1 MNSKGWLFFLLSSFF
16 SSPVFSHH
24 GMGSFN
30 ASVNLVLTG
39 VVSDVA
45 LVNPHA
51 YVYLDAILDDGENIE
66 PWRCEMRA
74 GTVLRRSGWS
84 EELFLEGDAI
94 TIEGIPDRTEPNSCY
109 VATVKFADGTSTDR
123 YTQLSARNTAMA
135 DDHAALTIDGRPN
148 IFGDWAAEQRVSV
161 DSRGIGAAGMGGLA
175 PLSDVQS
182 GMAVGM
188 GAGGMGAGGALGLRP
203 TAAMRAA
210 AAGYVEAR
218 DNPRK
223 NCRPTN
229 IFSDWTFDQHINQI
243 TEEGDTII
251 MKYGMMD
258 LMRTIYMNQAE
269 HPGNVQ
275 STWGHSIGRWEGE
288 VLVVDTVGFEPGLLN
303 FRIPIMYSEQL
314 HVVER
319 FSYDHERRTLSR
331 TWVAED
337 PLYLQGTYVG
347 QDEVQVSDLPY
358 ELYDCDDRAKIEND
372 PSFLDRLSFE

>member
-1 MNSKGWLFFLLSSFF
+1 MNSKSWLFFLVPSFF
-16 SSPVFSHH
+16 SSPVLSHH

-30 ASVNLVLTG
+30 ASANLVLTG

-45 LVNPHA
+45 LINPHA
-51 YVYLDAILDDGENIE
+51 YVYLDAILDDNEDIE

-84 EELFLEGDAI
+84 EELFLKGDAI

-123 YTQLSARNTAMA
+123 YTQLSAKNTTMA
-135 DDHAALTIDGRPN
+135 DGHAALTVDGRPN
-148 IFGDWAAEQRVSV
+148 IFGDWAAEQRVNI
-161 DSRGIGAAGMGGLA
+161 DPRGIGTAGMGAL
-175 PLSDVQS
+175 LSDVRS
-182 GMAVGM
+182 GMAMGM
-188 GAGGMGAGGALGLRP
+188 GMGMGGALGLRP

-210 AAGYVEAR
+210 VAGYVEAR

-229 IFSDWTFDQHINQI
+229 IFDDWTFDQHINQI
-243 TEEGDTII
+243 TEEGDTIV

-258 LMRTIYMNQAE
+258 LTRTIHMNQAE
-269 HPGNVQ
+269 HPDSVQ

-303 FRIPIMYSEQL
+303 FRVPIMYSEQL

-331 TWVAED
+331 AWVAED
-337 PLYLQGTYVG
+337 PLYLQGTHVG
-347 QDEVQVSDLPY
+347 QDEVQVSDLAY
-358 ELYDCDDRAKIEND
+358 EPYDCDDRAKIEND
-372 PSFLDRLSFE
+372 PSFLDRLPSE

>member
-188 GAGGMGAGGALGLRP
+188 GAGGMGAGGGPWIKTHCSYA
-203 TAAMRAA
+203 
-210 AAGYVEAR
+210 
-218 DNPRK
+218 
-223 NCRPTN
+223 CRCC
-229 IFSDWTFDQHINQI
+229 W
-243 TEEGDTII
+243 
-251 MKYGMMD
+251 
-258 LMRTIYMNQAE
+258 L
-269 HPGNVQ
+269 
-275 STWGHSIGRWEGE
+275 
-288 VLVVDTVGFEPGLLN
+288 
-303 FRIPIMYSEQL
+303 
-314 HVVER
+314 
-319 FSYDHERRTLSR
+319 
-331 TWVAED
+331 
-337 PLYLQGTYVG
+337 
-347 QDEVQVSDLPY
+347 
-358 ELYDCDDRAKIEND
+358 C
-372 PSFLDRLSFE
+372 

>member
-1 MNSKGWLFFLLSSFF
+1 MNSKSQLFFILLGFF
-16 SSPVFSHH
+16 SLPAFSHH

-39 VVSDVA
+39 IVSDVA

-51 YVYLDAILDDGENIE
+51 YVYLNAILDDNEDIE

-123 YTQLSARNTAMA
+123 YTQLSAKNTTMA
-135 DDHAALTIDGRPN
+135 DDHAALTADGRPN

-161 DSRGIGAAGMGGLA
+161 DPRGIDIAGRGGLA
-175 PLSDVQS
+175 LLSDVQS
-182 GMAVGM
+182 GMAMGMGM
-188 GAGGMGAGGALGLRP
+188 GAGGPLGLRP

-210 AAGYVEAR
+210 AAGYIEAR

-229 IFSDWTFDQHINQI
+229 IFNDWTFDQHVNQI
-243 TEEGDTII
+243 TEEGDTIV

-258 LMRTIYMNQAE
+258 LMRTIHMNQAE

-288 VLVVDTVGFEPGLLN
+288 VLVVDTVGFESGLLN
-303 FRIPIMYSEQL
+303 FRVPIMYSEQF

-331 TWVAED
+331 AWVAED
-337 PLYLQGTYVG
+337 PLYLQGTYMG
-347 QDEVQVSDLPY
+347 QDEVQVSDLAY
-358 ELYDCDDRAKIEND
+358 EPYDCDDRVKIEND
-372 PSFLDRLSFE
+372 PSFLDRLPSE